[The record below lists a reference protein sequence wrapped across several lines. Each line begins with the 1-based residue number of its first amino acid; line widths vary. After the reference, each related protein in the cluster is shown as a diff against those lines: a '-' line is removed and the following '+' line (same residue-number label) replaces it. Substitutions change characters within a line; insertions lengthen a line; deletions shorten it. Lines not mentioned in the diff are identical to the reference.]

1 MPKTCWLFGTSMSL
15 IWKRGS
21 LRSSVETRSSR
32 RPSRGSPPAAQA
44 SGYHRRHRRR
54 ARQEGDPLTPSASIR
69 YLGFESTD
77 DAREYSLVIR
87 QGEISSRVTVRILH
101 AAFAD
106 RRTRYQDGPDISFL

>member
-1 MPKTCWLFGTSMSL
+1 
-15 IWKRGS
+15 
-21 LRSSVETRSSR
+21 
-32 RPSRGSPPAAQA
+32 
-44 SGYHRRHRRR
+44 
-54 ARQEGDPLTPSASIR
+54 LTPSASIR

-106 RRTRYQDGPDISFL
+106 RRTRYQDGPDISFLKVQHELALHDNQPPDEALLVTDSELAAYRSAHEKQPGRRARPAVPSESAPR

>member
-1 MPKTCWLFGTSMSL
+1 M
-15 IWKRGS
+15 
-21 LRSSVETRSSR
+21 
-32 RPSRGSPPAAQA
+32 
-44 SGYHRRHRRR
+44 
-54 ARQEGDPLTPSASIR
+54 TPSASIR

-106 RRTRYQDGPDISFL
+106 RRTRYPAGPDISFLKVQHELALHDNQPPDEALLVTDSELAAYRSAHEKQPGRRARPAVHSESAPR

>member
-1 MPKTCWLFGTSMSL
+1 M
-15 IWKRGS
+15 
-21 LRSSVETRSSR
+21 
-32 RPSRGSPPAAQA
+32 
-44 SGYHRRHRRR
+44 
-54 ARQEGDPLTPSASIR
+54 TPSASIR

-106 RRTRYQDGPDISFL
+106 RRTRYQDGPDISFLKVQHELALHDNQPPDEALLVTDSELAAYRSAHEKQPGRRARPAVPSESAPR